1 MEEIKDYP
9 PYLDYPKPYKPI
21 TNADRIHSMTDQ
33 ELLDTLQR
41 LMVETGSLACLGCGY
56 EHNCILQGCNILREA
71 VAAIQKG
78 MWRSPDR
85 EMPEEEIL
93 VLVIVNGVFGNI
105 TFVDAVSLASYSRE
119 EGWILDEYPEWENP
133 GISFWAP
140 IREAPVHE
148 KK

>member
-1 MEEIKDYP
+1 
-9 PYLDYPKPYKPI
+9 
-21 TNADRIHSMTDQ
+21 MTDQ
-33 ELLDTLQR
+33 QLIGALLR
-41 LMVETGSLACLGCGY
+41 LKVETGSLACAGCGH
-56 EHNCILQGCNILREA
+56 EHNCSLQGCNILREA
-71 VAAIQKG
+71 VGSIQEG

-85 EMPEEEIL
+85 ETPEEETL
-93 VLVIVNGVFGNI
+93 VLVIVNGVYRNI
-105 TFVDAVSLASYSRE
+105 AFVDAVSLATYSRE